1 MEKTNLNQENQ
12 IRKQILELG
21 PLILFFIGNYFF
33 GILWG
38 TGILVVSTL
47 ISISASWV
55 LDKKIPLMALFGCIA
70 VVFFGLLTLIFD
82 RDAALQTGN
91 EVDVEYFCWCG
102 VFLFIK
108 IKPTVVSL
116 LIAIGLLIADFL
128 RYNPLKSIMSTG
140 LDLSSTGWQVLTRLW
155 ILMFVSMALAN
166 EIAWRNMTTDDW
178 VSFKAFGIPILSIIF
193 AIFSVPVIRK
203 YTTSQE

>member
-38 TGILVVSTL
+38 TGILVLSTL

-91 EVDVEYFCWCG
+91 EVDVEFFCWCG

>member
-1 MEKTNLNQENQ
+1 MDKLKNDENL

-21 PLILFFIGNYFF
+21 PLILFFIGNYFL

-38 TGILVVSTL
+38 TGILVFATV
-47 ISISASWV
+47 ISISISWLV
-55 LDKKIPLMALFGCIA
+55 DKKIPMMASFGCAA

-82 RDAALQTGN
+82 RDAALQTDS
-91 EVDVEYFCWCG
+91 EIG

-116 LIAIGLLIADFL
+116 IIGVGLIIADFL
-128 RYNPLKSIMSTG
+128 GYNPLKSIMSSG
-140 LDLSSTGWQVLTRLW
+140 IKLSSKGWKSLTRLW

-166 EIAWRNMTTDDW
+166 EIAWRNLTTDDW
-178 VSFKAFGIPILSIIF
+178 VSFKAFGIPVLSIIF
-193 AIFSVPVIRK
+193 AVLSIPVIRK
-203 YTTSQE
+203 YNLEDVEN

>member
-1 MEKTNLNQENQ
+1 MDKSNNDENPL
-12 IRKQILELG
+12 RKQILELG
-21 PLILFFIGNYFF
+21 PLILFFIGNYFL

-38 TGILVVSTL
+38 TGILVIATV
-47 ISISASWV
+47 ISISISWL
-55 LDKKIPLMALFGCIA
+55 LDKKIPMMASFGCAA

-82 RDAALQTGN
+82 RDAAFQTN
-91 EVDVEYFCWCG
+91 SEIG

-116 LIAIGLLIADFL
+116 IIGVGLISANFL
-128 RYNPLKSIMSTG
+128 GYNPLKSIMSSG
-140 LDLSSTGWQVLTRLW
+140 IKLSPKGWQSLTRLW

-166 EIAWRNMTTDDW
+166 EIAWRNLTTDDW

-193 AIFSVPVIRK
+193 AVLSIPVIRK
-203 YTTSQE
+203 YNLEDVKN

>member
-1 MEKTNLNQENQ
+1 MLLYKNTND
-12 IRKQILELG
+12 I
-21 PLILFFIGNYFF
+21 
-33 GILWG
+33 
-38 TGILVVSTL
+38 
-47 ISISASWV
+47 
-55 LDKKIPLMALFGCIA
+55 
-70 VVFFGLLTLIFD
+70 
-82 RDAALQTGN
+82 
-91 EVDVEYFCWCG
+91 G

-116 LIAIGLLIADFL
+116 IIAIGLLIADFL

>member
-1 MEKTNLNQENQ
+1 MDKLTNDENPL
-12 IRKQILELG
+12 RKQILELG

-38 TGILVVSTL
+38 TGILVIATV
-47 ISISASWV
+47 ISISISWLV
-55 LDKKIPLMALFGCIA
+55 DKKIPMMASIGCAA

-82 RDAALQTGN
+82 REAANQTN
-91 EVDVEYFCWCG
+91 SEIG

-116 LIAIGLLIADFL
+116 IIGVGLIIADFL
-128 RYNPLKSIMSTG
+128 GYNPLKSIMSSG
-140 LDLSSTGWQVLTRLW
+140 IKLSSKGWKSLTRLW

-166 EIAWRNMTTDDW
+166 EIAW
-178 VSFKAFGIPILSIIF
+178 
-193 AIFSVPVIRK
+193 
-203 YTTSQE
+203 

>member
-55 LDKKIPLMALFGCIA
+55 IDKKIPLMALFGCIA
-70 VVFFGLLTLIFD
+70 VVCFGLLTLIFD
-82 RDAALQTGN
+82 RDVALQNTN
-91 EVDVEYFCWCG
+91 DIG

>member
-1 MEKTNLNQENQ
+1 MDKSNNDENPL
-12 IRKQILELG
+12 RKQILELG
-21 PLILFFIGNYFF
+21 PLILFFIGNYFL

-38 TGILVVSTL
+38 TGILVFATV
-47 ISISASWV
+47 ISISISWL
-55 LDKKIPLMALFGCIA
+55 LDKKIPMMASFGCAA

-82 RDAALQTGN
+82 RDAALQTN
-91 EVDVEYFCWCG
+91 SEIG

-116 LIAIGLLIADFL
+116 IIGVGLISANFL
-128 RYNPLKSIMSTG
+128 GYNPLKSIMSSG
-140 LDLSSTGWQVLTRLW
+140 IKLSPKGWQSLTRLW

-166 EIAWRNMTTDDW
+166 EIAWRNLTTDDW

-193 AIFSVPVIRK
+193 AVLSIPVIRK
-203 YTTSQE
+203 YNLEDVKN

>member
-1 MEKTNLNQENQ
+1 MDKSNNDENPL
-12 IRKQILELG
+12 RKQILELG
-21 PLILFFIGNYFF
+21 PLILFFIGNYFL

-38 TGILVVSTL
+38 TGILVFATV
-47 ISISASWV
+47 ISISISWL
-55 LDKKIPLMALFGCIA
+55 LDKKIPMMASFGCAA

-82 RDAALQTGN
+82 RDAALQTN
-91 EVDVEYFCWCG
+91 SEIG

-116 LIAIGLLIADFL
+116 IIGVGLISANFL
-128 RYNPLKSIMSTG
+128 GYNPLKSIMSSG
-140 LDLSSTGWQVLTRLW
+140 IKLSSKGWQSLTRLW

-166 EIAWRNMTTDDW
+166 EIAWRNLTTDDW

-193 AIFSVPVIRK
+193 AVLSIPVIRK
-203 YTTSQE
+203 YNLEDVKN

>member
-82 RDAALQTGN
+82 RDVALQNTN
-91 EVDVEYFCWCG
+91 DIG

-116 LIAIGLLIADFL
+116 LIAIGLLISDFL

-203 YTTSQE
+203 YTISQE